1 MEMTYRHMVDH
12 AKKAGVTNEK
22 TMWES
27 IDSFSEL
34 LEELKESHPQL
45 YWDFMRKQHGIMFH
59 GHYDEAFAMWDVS
72 QMHSSNKAGEKKEG
86 AHWTCEQI
94 ETATAGMRFPAGVTR
109 WDKYV
114 AFNGAFH
121 DFWKDFD
128 EANIIKIGYDFW
140 FADED
145 WPTETKI
152 WEYMEHKPH
161 MHE

>member
-34 LEELKESHPQL
+34 LEELKESHPQM

-59 GHYDEAFAMWDVS
+59 GHYDQAFAMWDVS